1 VGLARVITLGS
12 GKGGTGKSFL
22 AANLGLA
29 LARAGVRTT
38 LVDLDLG
45 CADLHLMLGVLS
57 PQRGLL
63 ELLRG
68 EVAAMQEAAMP
79 VAGQPLLSLVPGTG
93 ETLRMSGLTGA
104 EIAQLAHGLRQ
115 LEAEVV
121 VVDLPAGVTPQVL
134 DLFLAGDQQVVVA
147 TPDPVS
153 LADARRLLSLA
164 RVRRST
170 RGQRGKAPRRPRVYT
185 SLDDLVRDM
194 NALREETAVE
204 RGTLHPALVL
214 NRCRPGG
221 GVSTEQHLRSLAQQ
235 LGGLDLPLL
244 AEIPDDPQVE
254 SSMRMLQ
261 PLVALAPGA
270 PAAEAL
276 ARLAQRIAAE
286 LGRTVPAAVPA
297 EAHETVGV

>member
-1 VGLARVITLGS
+1 MARVITLGS
-12 GKGGTGKSFL
+12 GKGGTGKSFV

-29 LARAGVRTT
+29 LAQAGVRTT

-68 EVAAMQEAAMP
+68 EVDAMQDAAMP
-79 VAGQPLLSLVPGTG
+79 VAAQPRLSLVPGTG
-93 ETLRMSGLTGA
+93 ETLRMSGLTGP
-104 EIAQLAHGLRQ
+104 EVQQLAHGLRQ

-121 VVDLPAGVTPQVL
+121 VVDLPAGVAPQVL

-153 LADARRLLSLA
+153 LADAGRLLSLA

-170 RGQRGKAPRRPRVYT
+170 RGQRGRAPRRPRVYT

-204 RGTLHPALVL
+204 RGTLRPALVL
-214 NRCRPGG
+214 NRCRTGS
-221 GVSTEQHLRSLAQQ
+221 GVSAEQHLRALTQQ
-235 LGGLDLPLL
+235 LGGIDLPLL

-261 PLVALAPGA
+261 PLVALAPA
-270 PAAEAL
+270 AAAAEAL
-276 ARLAQRIAAE
+276 ARLAQRIAAD
-286 LGRTVPAAVPA
+286 LGRPAASSAPA
-297 EAHETVGV
+297 PALETAGV

>member
-1 VGLARVITLGS
+1 MARVITLGS

-22 AANLGLA
+22 ASNLGLA
-29 LARAGVRTT
+29 LAHAGMRTT

-68 EVAAMQEAAMP
+68 DVARMQEAAIP
-79 VAGQPLLSLVPGTG
+79 VAGHPLLSLVPGTG

-104 EIAQLAHGLRQ
+104 EIAQLVHGLRQ

-121 VVDLPAGVTPQVL
+121 LVDLPGGVAPQVL
-134 DLFLAGDQQVVVA
+134 DLFLAGDEQIVVA

-153 LADARRLLSLA
+153 LADACRLLSLA
-164 RVRRST
+164 RMRRST
-170 RGQRGKAPRRPRVYT
+170 RGQRGKSPRRPRVYT

-194 NALREETAVE
+194 NALREESAVE
-204 RGTLHPALVL
+204 RGALCPALVL

-221 GVSTEQHLRSLAQQ
+221 SVSTEQHLRSLAQQ
-235 LGGLDLPLL
+235 LAGLELRLL

-261 PLVALAPGA
+261 PLFALAPGA
-270 PAAEAL
+270 PATEAL

-286 LGRTVPAAVPA
+286 TGRVASGSAPTVAR
-297 EAHETVGV
+297 EMVGV

>member
-1 VGLARVITLGS
+1 MARVITLGS
-12 GKGGTGKSFL
+12 GKGGTGKSFV

-29 LARAGVRTT
+29 LAQAGVRTT

-68 EVAAMQEAAMP
+68 EVDAMQDAAMP
-79 VAGQPLLSLVPGTG
+79 VPAQPRLSLVPGTG
-93 ETLRMSGLTGA
+93 ETLRMSGLTGP
-104 EIAQLAHGLRQ
+104 EVQQLAHGLRQ

-121 VVDLPAGVTPQVL
+121 VVDLPAGVAPQVL

-153 LADARRLLSLA
+153 LADAGRLLSLA

-170 RGQRGKAPRRPRVYT
+170 RGQRGRAPRRPRVYT

-204 RGTLHPALVL
+204 RGTLRPALVL
-214 NRCRPGG
+214 NRCRTGS
-221 GVSTEQHLRSLAQQ
+221 GVSAEQHLRALTQQ
-235 LGGLDLPLL
+235 LGGIDLPLL

-261 PLVALAPGA
+261 PLVALAPA
-270 PAAEAL
+270 AAAAEAL
-276 ARLAQRIAAE
+276 ARLAQRIAAD
-286 LGRTVPAAVPA
+286 LGRPVASPAPSPVL
-297 EAHETVGV
+297 ETAGA

>member
-1 VGLARVITLGS
+1 MARVITLGS

-29 LARAGVRTT
+29 LAHSGVRTT

-63 ELLRG
+63 EVLRG
-68 EVAAMQEAAMP
+68 EVAAMQDAVMP

-104 EIAQLAHGLRQ
+104 EIVQLASGLRQ

-121 VVDLPAGVTPQVL
+121 VVDLPGGVTPQVL

-170 RGQRGKAPRRPRVYT
+170 RGQRGKSPRRPRVYT

-194 NALREETAVE
+194 NALREESAVE
-204 RGTLHPALVL
+204 RGTLRPALIL
-214 NRCRPGG
+214 NRCRPGA
-221 GVSTEQHLRSLAQQ
+221 GVSAEQHLRSLAQQ
-235 LGGLDLPLL
+235 LGGLELPLL
-244 AEIPDDPQVE
+244 AEVPDDPQVE
-254 SSMRMLQ
+254 MSMRMLQ
-261 PLVALAPGA
+261 PLIALAPSA
-270 PAAEAL
+270 PASEAL
-276 ARLAQRIAAE
+276 MRLAQRVAAE
-286 LGRTVPAAVPA
+286 IGRAVPGPA
-297 EAHETVGV
+297 TAPARETIGV

>member
-1 VGLARVITLGS
+1 MGRVITFGS

-29 LARAGVRTT
+29 LARSGVRTT

-45 CADLHLMLGVLS
+45 CADLHLMLGVLA

-68 EVAAMQEAAMP
+68 EVAAMPEAAMP
-79 VAGQPLLSLVPGTG
+79 VSGQPLLSLVPGTG
-93 ETLRMSGLTGA
+93 ETLRMSGLTAA
-104 EIAQLAHGLRQ
+104 ELVQLAHGLRQ
-115 LEAEVV
+115 LEADVV
-121 VVDLPAGVTPQVL
+121 VVDLPGGVAPQVL

-170 RGQRGKAPRRPRVYT
+170 RGQRSRTPRRPRVYT

-204 RGTLHPALVL
+204 RVTLRPALVL
-214 NRCRPGG
+214 NRCRSGA
-221 GVSTEQHLRSLAQQ
+221 GVSSEQHLRSLAQQ
-235 LGGLDLPLL
+235 LGGMELPLL

-261 PLVALAPGA
+261 PLIALAPGA

-276 ARLAQRIAAE
+276 VRLAQRIAAE
-286 LGRTVPAAVPA
+286 LGRTVPAAEVA
-297 EAHETVGV
+297 AARETVPV

>member
-1 VGLARVITLGS
+1 LARVITLGS

-29 LARAGVRTT
+29 LAHAGVRTT

-63 ELLRG
+63 AVLRG
-68 EVAAMQEAAMP
+68 EVAAMQDVAMP
-79 VAGQPLLSLVPGTG
+79 VAGHPLLSLVPGTV
-93 ETLRMSGLTGA
+93 ETLRMSGLTAA
-104 EIAQLAHGLRQ
+104 EIVQLAHGLRQ
-115 LEAEVV
+115 LDAEVV
-121 VVDLPAGVTPQVL
+121 VVDLPGGVTPQVL
-134 DLFLAGDQQVVVA
+134 DLFLVGDQQVIVA

-170 RGQRGKAPRRPRVYT
+170 HGQRGRSPRRPRVYT

-194 NALREETAVE
+194 NTLREETAVE
-204 RGTLHPALVL
+204 RGALCPALVL

-221 GVSTEQHLRSLAQQ
+221 GVSTEQQLHSLAQQ
-235 LGGLDLPLL
+235 LDGLELPLL
-244 AEIPDDPQVE
+244 AEVPDDPQVE

-261 PLVALAPGA
+261 PLFALAPGA
-270 PAAEAL
+270 PAAEVL
-276 ARLAQRIAAE
+276 TRLAQRIAAE
-286 LGRTVPAAVPA
+286 LRRAAAGSGPTLVR
-297 EAHETVGV
+297 ETVGV

>member
-1 VGLARVITLGS
+1 MARVITLGS
-12 GKGGTGKSFL
+12 GKGGTGKSFV

-29 LARAGVRTT
+29 LAQAGVRTT

-68 EVAAMQEAAMP
+68 EVAAMQDAAMP
-79 VAGQPLLSLVPGTG
+79 VAAQPKLSLVPGTG
-93 ETLRMSGLTGA
+93 ETLRMSGLTGP
-104 EIAQLAHGLRQ
+104 EVQQLAHGLRQ

-121 VVDLPAGVTPQVL
+121 VVDLPAGVAPQVL

-153 LADARRLLSLA
+153 LADAGRLLSLA

-170 RGQRGKAPRRPRVYT
+170 RGQRGRAPRRPRVYT

-194 NALREETAVE
+194 NALREENAVE
-204 RGTLHPALVL
+204 RGTLRPALVL
-214 NRCRPGG
+214 NRCRAGS
-221 GVSTEQHLRSLAQQ
+221 GVSAEQHLRALTQQ
-235 LGGLDLPLL
+235 LGGIDLPLL

-261 PLVALAPGA
+261 PLVALAPTA
-270 PAAEAL
+270 AAAEAL
-276 ARLAQRIAAE
+276 ARLAQRIAAD
-286 LGRTVPAAVPA
+286 LGRTAASPAPVPAL
-297 EAHETVGV
+297 ETAGA

>member
-1 VGLARVITLGS
+1 LARIVTLGS

-29 LARAGVRTT
+29 LAHAGVRTT

-68 EVAAMQEAAMP
+68 EVSAMQEAAMP
-79 VAGQPLLSLVPGTG
+79 VPGQPLLTLVPGTG

-115 LEAEVV
+115 LEADVV
-121 VVDLPAGVTPQVL
+121 VVDLPGGVTPQVL

-164 RVRRST
+164 RARRST
-170 RGQRGKAPRRPRVYT
+170 RGQRGKSPRRPRVYT

-194 NALREETAVE
+194 NALREESVVE
-204 RGTLHPALVL
+204 RGALRPALVL
-214 NRCRPGG
+214 NRCRPGAA
-221 GVSTEQHLRSLAQQ
+221 VSTGLHLRSLVQQ
-235 LGGLDLPLL
+235 LGGLELPLL
-244 AEIPDDPQVE
+244 GEIPDDPQVE
-254 SSMRMLQ
+254 ASMRLLQ

-276 ARLAQRIAAE
+276 VRLAQGIAAE
-286 LGRTVPAAVPA
+286 LGLTAPGPGMALAR
-297 EAHETVGV
+297 ETVRA